1 MKLPGMMC
9 WLMQDPFPATTY
21 NTMYRIEKDSL
32 GEKQIASDALYGIH
46 SVRARENFPGNSSF
60 PVEWYKSVGITKL
73 ACYNTY
79 RKYRTAAEAKS
90 GKNIPFK
97 TINDDI
103 LDALRTSAKEVS
115 AGNHFDHFIIPSV
128 QGGAGTSINMNI
140 NEIITNSA
148 LLKIGHKCGEY
159 TLIDPLEHANIFQST
174 NDVIPTA
181 LTIAVLQL
189 LQSLEEKI
197 NLLHQKVEEFEKKN
211 REKLRP
217 GYTQMQAAVPS
228 SFGILFSTYNEALSR
243 DWWRV
248 SKCSERIKQ
257 VNLGGGAIGTG
268 LSLPRFFIMEV
279 VPELRALTGLPLAHS
294 ENLSDATSNMDKWVE
309 IHATL
314 KAHAVNL
321 EKMSSDLRLLASD
334 LAGEKTISIPDRQV
348 GSSIMP
354 GKINPVIPEFVISA
368 AHKIYSNDVLISSL
382 SGQGALELNAY
393 LPVIGSS
400 VLESINLLIS
410 CNITLLNNL
419 FSGLLINETAGY
431 EAVIHSPSVTTALS
445 PHIGYHRAAELAGLM
460 KDKKINIFEAN
471 NILKLIDETKL
482 KSILEPGNLLK
493 LGFSLDDLL
502 IQ

>member
-1 MKLPGMMC
+1 
-9 WLMQDPFPATTY
+9 
-21 NTMYRIEKDSL
+21 MYRIEKDSL
-32 GEKQIASDALYGIH
+32 GEKQIPSDALYGIH
-46 SVRARENFPGNSSF
+46 SIRAIENFPGISPF
-60 PVEWYKSVGITKL
+60 PVEWYKAVGITKL

-79 RKYRTAAEAKS
+79 RNFRKAAEGKS
-90 GKNIPFK
+90 GKNLTFNV
-97 TINDDI
+97 INDNV
-103 LDALRTSAKEVS
+103 LDALCDAAKEVS
-115 AGNHFDHFIIPSV
+115 AGTYFDHFIIPAV

-148 LLKIGHKCGEY
+148 LLSTGHKCGEY
-159 TLIDPLEHANIFQST
+159 TFIDPLEHANIYQST

-181 LTIAVLQL
+181 LTIAVIIL

-197 NLLHQKVEEFEKKN
+197 NQLRQKVEELEKKN
-211 REKLRP
+211 REKLRQ

-257 VNLGGGAIGTG
+257 VNLGGGATGTG
-268 LSLPRFFIMEV
+268 LSLPKFFIMDV
-279 VPELRALTGLPLAHS
+279 VPELRKLTGLPMSHS

-321 EKMSSDLRLLASD
+321 EKMSSDLRLLSSD
-334 LAGEKTISIPDRQV
+334 LVGDKTISIPDRQI

-382 SGQGALELNAY
+382 CGQGTLELNAY
-393 LPVIGSS
+393 LPVIGTS
-400 VLESINLLIS
+400 VIESINLLIS
-410 CNITLLNNL
+410 CNTTLLNNL
-419 FSGLLINETAGY
+419 FTGLLINETAGY
-431 EAVIHSPSVTTALS
+431 EAVIHSPSITTALS
-445 PHIGYHRAAELAGLM
+445 PYMGYHKASELALLM
-460 KDKKINIFEAN
+460 KDQKINIFEAN
-471 NILKLIDETKL
+471 SILKLIDETKL

-493 LGFSLDDLL
+493 LGFALDDL
-502 IQ
+502 

>member
-1 MKLPGMMC
+1 MC
-9 WLMQDPFPATTY
+9 LLMQNPFPEAIY
-21 NTMYRIEKDSL
+21 NSVVMFRIEKDSL
-32 GEKQIASDALYGIH
+32 GEKQIPEEVLYGIH
-46 SVRARENFPGNSSF
+46 SVRAIENFPGNSPF
-60 PVEWYKSVGITKL
+60 PVEWYKSVGITKQ

-79 RKYRTAAEAKS
+79 RKFRTAAEAKF
-90 GKNIPFK
+90 GNHLTFK
-97 TINDDI
+97 IINNDI
-103 LDALRTSAKEVS
+103 LNALTVAAKEVS
-115 AGNHFDHFIIPSV
+115 DGDHYDHFIIPAV

-148 LLKIGHKCGEY
+148 LLSTGHKCGEY
-159 TLIDPLEHANIFQST
+159 TFIDPLEHANIYQST

-181 LTIAVLQL
+181 LTVAVMKL

-197 NLLHQKVEEFEKKN
+197 NMLRQKVEEFEKKS
-211 REKLRP
+211 REMLRP
-217 GYTQMQAAVPS
+217 GYTQLQAAVPS

-279 VPELRALTGLPLAHS
+279 VPELRNLTGLPLAHS
-294 ENLSDATSNMDKWVE
+294 ENLSDATSNFDKWVE

-334 LAGEKTISIPDRQV
+334 LAGVRTISIPDRQV

-382 SGQGALELNAY
+382 SGQGTLELNAY
-393 LPVIGSS
+393 LPVIGTA
-400 VLESINLLIS
+400 VIESINLLIS
-410 CNITLLNNL
+410 CNITLLKNL
-419 FSGLLINETAGY
+419 FTGLLINETAGY
-431 EAVIHSPSVTTALS
+431 EAVINSPSVTTALN
-445 PHIGYHRAAELAGLM
+445 PHIGYHKATELARLM

-471 NILKLIDETKL
+471 SVLKIIDDSKL
-482 KSILEPGNLLK
+482 KTILEPGNLLK
-493 LGFSLDDLL
+493 LGFSLDDL
-502 IQ
+502 